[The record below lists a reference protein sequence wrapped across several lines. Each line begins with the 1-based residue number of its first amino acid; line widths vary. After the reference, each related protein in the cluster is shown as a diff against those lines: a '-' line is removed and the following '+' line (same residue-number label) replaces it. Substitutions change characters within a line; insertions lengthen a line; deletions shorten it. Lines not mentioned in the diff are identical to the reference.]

1 MKAGR
6 KTWSE
11 KLADAKNLPRVIKL
25 TGAARKRWGGTTMV
39 IAAPAEVDALMKRVP
54 KGRVTTI
61 NSLRRQLARQHG
73 TETTCPITTGIFA
86 WIAANAAEESTAAGA
101 KRPTPWWRTLK
112 ADGQLNEKYPGG
124 IAEQRKRLAAEG
136 HAFTQRGARV
146 RVANLDA
153 ALFPHA

>member
-1 MKAGR
+1 MKTR
-6 KTWSE
+6 KTWTE

-61 NSLRRQLARQHG
+61 NALRGELARGHG
-73 TETTCPITTGIFA
+73 VETACPITTGIFA
-86 WIAANAAEESTAAGA
+86 WIAAHASEEAAKASA

-112 ADGQLNEKYPGG
+112 GDGQLNEKYPGG
-124 IAEQRKRLAAEG
+124 IAGQKKRLAAEG
-136 HAFTQRGARV
+136 HRFIQRGSKV
-146 RVANLDA
+146 RVADEA
-153 ALFPHA
+153 FLFSHA

>member
-1 MKAGR
+1 MKTR
-6 KTWSE
+6 KTWTE

-25 TGAARKRWGGTTMV
+25 TGAARQRWGGATMV
-39 IAAPAEVDALMKRVP
+39 IAAPAEVAALMKRVP

-61 NSLRRQLARQHG
+61 NALRSALAREHG

-86 WIAANAAEESTAAGA
+86 WIAAHASEEAVQAGA

-112 ADGQLNEKYPGG
+112 AGGQLNARYPGG

-136 HAFTQRGARV
+136 HRFVQRGSKV
-146 RVANLDA
+146 CVADHEA
-153 ALFPHA
+153 ILFSHA